1 MPIEIHM
8 SEQSISVALVMGGT
22 AVAVAC
28 VN

>member
-8 SEQSISVALVMGGT
+8 SEQSVAVALVMGGT

-28 VN
+28 VK